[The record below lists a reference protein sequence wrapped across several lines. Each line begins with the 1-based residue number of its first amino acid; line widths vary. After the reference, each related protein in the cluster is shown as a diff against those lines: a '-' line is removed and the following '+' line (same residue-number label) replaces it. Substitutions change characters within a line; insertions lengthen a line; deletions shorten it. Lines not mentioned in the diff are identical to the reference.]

1 MFRCN
6 LSHSRIRPLDQYK
19 HPSTY
24 TLKNR
29 QRNEHLAL
37 KHVHSSTFT
46 RAKAQNE
53 EFLTECPALI
63 SKWEPSKLPDPQ
75 HRITCQ
81 QRRLK
86 IPTRPHRHEHPQGK
100 KNGRIPFIP
109 SDDRER
115 EVASSPGQQIRFFA
129 PKAKGNR
136 EQSRLGFTESRNATP
151 GGSPAR

>member
-1 MFRCN
+1 MRTLEAPRSPAQN
-6 LSHSRIRPLDQYK
+6 HMPTTPTKNSHSTP
-19 HPSTY
+19 P
-24 TLKNR
+24 
-29 QRNEHLAL
+29 
-37 KHVHSSTFT
+37 T
-46 RAKAQNE
+46 RASAGE
-53 EFLTECPALI
+53 
-63 SKWEPSKLPDPQ
+63 
-75 HRITCQ
+75 
-81 QRRLK
+81 
-86 IPTRPHRHEHPQGK
+86 